1 MQCNTPG
8 LCLIRAR
15 GTAARII
22 RHRRRNNFDK
32 SEYGSAIREFPAGES
47 GKEGLS
53 KGHNSFPIMRKL
65 LILAIYQQDV
75 FSYECCRK
83 YSLMSGCKSR
93 KGRGEGEESELRQL
107 YI

>member
-32 SEYGSAIREFPAGES
+32 SEYGSAIREFPARGS
-47 GKEGLS
+47 GKEGLPR
-53 KGHNSFPIMRKL
+53 GRNSFSIMRVKFQYSPFISKMFWQCV
-65 LILAIYQQDV
+65 LISIDIV
-75 FSYECCRK
+75 
-83 YSLMSGCKSR
+83 
-93 KGRGEGEESELRQL
+93 
-107 YI
+107 